1 MKKVYTCFTT
11 SVIHEGHRN
20 IIREAGK
27 YGEVI
32 VGALSDEAL
41 IRFNKFP
48 IIPIEERVRLYRNID
63 GVSKVIIQNEMN
75 YDDVIPLVQPDIVIH
90 GDNWN
95 RGPMQALR
103 SHLLE
108 LLDTYGGELIDVPY
122 TSSREV
128 KKVDNLLNEKLIMP
142 EYRRRRFRQLLQMSP
157 IVKVLE
163 AHSGIS
169 ALIAEKTV
177 VEHEGSLD
185 QFDAMWVSGVCDSIS
200 RGKPDL
206 ELVDMSA
213 RKVAIDEIM
222 EVTTKPIL
230 LDGGTGGPPEH
241 LKYHVQSLERMGV
254 SGIVIEDSSPISSR
268 ARHPNGLEP
277 VERFCEKIAVA
288 KEAVRTDDFLII
300 ARVDGMIRGESPE
313 QTAERA
319 KAYINAGADGL
330 VVYGH
335 HEGKAEMILQFCDLI
350 REEDLT
356 TPLIVLSSDVRNIP
370 ESELISHK
378 VNVVI
383 YPNQLFR
390 SAFSAMQ
397 EAAEKLLKEGLA
409 SSLDDTLK
417 PIDEIAALV
426 EDL

>member
-11 SVIHEGHRN
+11 SVLHDGHLN

-48 IIPIEERVRLYRNID
+48 IIPIEERVRLYRNIE

-75 YDDVIPLVQPDIVIH
+75 YDDVIPLVQPDYVIH
-90 GDNWN
+90 GDNWTQ
-95 RGPMQALR
+95 GPYRTLR

-108 LLDTYGGELIDVPY
+108 LLEMYGGELIDVPY
-122 TSSREV
+122 TRSREV
-128 KKVDNLLNEKLIMP
+128 RKVDHLLNEKLIMP
-142 EYRRRRFRQLLQMSP
+142 EYRRKRFRQLLRMSP

-163 AHSGIS
+163 AHSGLS

-177 VEHEGSLD
+177 VDHDGGLD
-185 QFDAMWVSGVCDSIS
+185 QFDAMWVSGICDSIS

-213 RKVAIDEIM
+213 RMASINEIM
-222 EVTTKPIL
+222 DVTTKPIL
-230 LDGGTGGPPEH
+230 LDGGTGGSPEH

-254 SGIVIEDSSPISSR
+254 AGIVIEDSR
-268 ARHPNGLEP
+268 AVGSHSHDRSGMESIDA
-277 VERFCEKIAVA
+277 FCEKIAA
-288 KEAVRTDDFLII
+288 GRDAVRTDDFMII
-300 ARVDGMIRGESPE
+300 ARLDGLVHGESPE
-313 QTAERA
+313 QVMERA
-319 KAYINAGADGL
+319 RAYINVGADA
-330 VVYGH
+330 VMVYGH
-335 HEGKAEMILQFCDLI
+335 HEGKTEMILQFCDLF

-356 TPLIVLSSDVRNIP
+356 TPLIVLSSDVRGVS
-370 ESELISHK
+370 ESELIQHK
-378 VNVVI
+378 INVLI

-397 EAAEKLLKEGLA
+397 NAAEKLLKEGLA
-409 SSLDDTLK
+409 NDLDDSLK
-417 PIDEIAALV
+417 PIDEIASMVDYL
-426 EDL
+426 

>member
-11 SVIHEGHRN
+11 SVLHDGHLN

-48 IIPIEERVRLYRNID
+48 IIPIEERVRLYRNIK

-75 YDDVIPLVQPDIVIH
+75 YDDVIPLVQPDYVIH
-90 GDNWN
+90 GDNWK
-95 RGPMQALR
+95 RGPLMTLR
-103 SHLLE
+103 THLQE
-108 LLDTYGGELIDVPY
+108 LLSVYGGELIDVPY
-122 TSSREV
+122 TSNKEV
-128 KKVDNLLNEKLIMP
+128 RKVDNLLNEKLIMP
-142 EYRRRRFRQLLQMSP
+142 EYRRKRFRQLLQMSP

-163 AHSGIS
+163 AHSGLS

-177 VEHEGSLD
+177 VEHNGELD

-213 RKVAIDEIM
+213 RMVTIDEIM

-230 LDGGTGGPPEH
+230 LDGGSGGSPEH

-254 SGIVIEDSSPISSR
+254 AGIVIEDGSSVSSR
-268 ARHPNGLEP
+268 AHNGDGLEP
-277 VERFCEKIAVA
+277 VDRFCEKIAA
-288 KEAVRTDDFLII
+288 GKDAVRTDDFMII
-300 ARVDGMIRGESPE
+300 ARLDGMTRGETPE
-313 QTAERA
+313 QTLERA
-319 KAYINAGADGL
+319 KAYLNAGADGL
-330 VVYGH
+330 MVYGH
-335 HEGKAEMILQFCDLI
+335 HEGKTEMILHFCDLF

-356 TPLIVLSSDVRNIP
+356 TPLIVLSSDVPNIP
-370 ESELISHK
+370 ESELIRHK
-378 VNVVI
+378 IDVLI

-397 EAAEKLLKEGLA
+397 SAAEKLLKEGL
-409 SSLDDTLK
+409 SNDLEDSLK
-417 PIDEIAALV
+417 PIDEIASMVDYL
-426 EDL
+426 